1 MYDSAM
7 QIRDTVVVLALLLL
21 TGCSHALAVQASQ
34 PPARSK
40 CMVVAQRE
48 ADELW
53 AGRLEVLPEIIA
65 ENALFHSRERTRTV
79 THEQI
84 RAIVKEWRTAF
95 PDIRKTFVHAVVD
108 GDSIATIYLV
118 TGTHQ
123 SDFLGIRAAGRP
135 VSFHQMNFVRCRD
148 GKAVE
153 IWEMFNL
160 DLLKRQMSEAK

>member
-1 MYDSAM
+1 M
-7 QIRDTVVVLALLLL
+7 QIRDIVSAVVALLLL
-21 TGCSHALAVQASQ
+21 PGCSQSLAVQAST
-34 PPARSK
+34 PPSRNQCLA
-40 CMVVAQRE
+40 VAQRE

-53 AGRLEVLPEIIA
+53 NGRLEVLPEIIA
-65 ENALFHSRERTRTV
+65 ENATFHSRERTRSV

-84 RAIVKEWRTAF
+84 RGIVKEWRTAF
-95 PDIRKTFVHAVVD
+95 PDIKKTFVHAVVD

-123 SDFLGIRAAGRP
+123 SDFLGIRATGRP

-160 DLLKRQMSEAK
+160 DLLKRQMSEPG